1 MPKFDKTRS
10 DRLATCDARLQQLF
24 WEVVKEFDCT
34 ILCGHRT
41 EAEQKKAFD
50 GGFSKVKFPNSK
62 HNSYPSK
69 AVDVAPF
76 PINWNDTKRFKELAD
91 VVKTKARELGIK
103 IKWGGDFKTLVDM
116 PHFELDEE

>member
-1 MPKFDKTRS
+1 MSKFGKTS
-10 DRLATCDARLQQLF
+10 ANRLATCDARLQQVF
-24 WEVVKEFDCT
+24 HEVIKEMDCT
-34 ILCGHRT
+34 ILCGHRD

-50 GGFSKVKFPNSK
+50 SGFSKVKFPNSK

-69 AVDVAPF
+69 AVDAAPF
-76 PINWNDTKRFKELAD
+76 PINWKDVQSFKKLAD
-91 VVKTKARELGIK
+91 IVKVKARGLGIK